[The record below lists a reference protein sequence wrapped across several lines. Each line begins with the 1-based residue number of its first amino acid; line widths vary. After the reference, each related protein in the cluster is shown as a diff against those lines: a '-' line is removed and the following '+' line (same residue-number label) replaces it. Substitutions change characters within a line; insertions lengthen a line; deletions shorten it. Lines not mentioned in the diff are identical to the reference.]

1 MEQCKIH
8 MSYHRK
14 EVSMKSKK
22 LNISNKKIIILL
34 ISLLVIIVIFLLI
47 IVFNNK
53 EDKEKIKIVN
63 YKEAEKLYQE
73 SNNKCTDIQDENDS
87 LLLYLIFSKLDK
99 ESKLSDSISYDEY
112 ENTAKT
118 ILKTDDIPQTINNYL
133 YDGYSY
139 TLNND
144 EITRE
149 KSECEEKYV
158 SKIYGYSNNN
168 NTLSL
173 YISSGYV
180 KDGKVYNLNGDE
192 IGDYDKDT
200 INKILDSGTIKIYDY
215 KNENGKYILDSI
227 NSD

>member
-1 MEQCKIH
+1 
-8 MSYHRK
+8 
-14 EVSMKSKK
+14 MKNKK
-22 LNISNKKIIILL
+22 LNISNKKRIILL
-34 ISLLVIIVIFLLI
+34 ISLLVIIVVSLLI
-47 IVFNNK
+47 VIVLNNK
-53 EDKEKIKIVN
+53 EDKEKIKIVDS
-63 YKEAEKLYQE
+63 KEAEKLYQT
-73 SNNKCTDIQDENDS
+73 SDNKCTDITDENNS
-87 LLLYLIFSKLDK
+87 LILYLIFSELDK
-99 ESKLSDSISYDEY
+99 DNKLSDNISYDEY
-112 ENTAKT
+112 ENAAKT

-149 KSECEEKYV
+149 KTECEEKYV

-180 KDGKVYNLNGDE
+180 KDGKVYNLEGIE
-192 IGDYDKDT
+192 IGNYDKNK

-215 KNENGKYILDSI
+215 KNENGKYILGSI

>member
-1 MEQCKIH
+1 
-8 MSYHRK
+8 
-14 EVSMKSKK
+14 MKNKK
-22 LNISNKKIIILL
+22 LNNKKKLIIFIGILIII
-34 ISLLVIIVIFLLI
+34 IIVVLI
-47 IVFNNK
+47 IVLNNQNK
-53 EDKEKIKIVN
+53 EEKIKIVN

-99 ESKLSDSISYDEY
+99 ESKLSDSIPYDEY
-112 ENTAKT
+112 ENAAKT
-118 ILKTDDIPQTINNYL
+118 ILKIDDIPSSINNYL

-139 TLNND
+139 TLEDNK
-144 EITRE
+144 ITRE

-168 NTLSL
+168 DTLSL

-180 KDGKVYNLNGDE
+180 KEGKVYNLNDIE
-192 IGDYDKDT
+192 IGNYDKDT
-200 INKILDSGTIKIYDY
+200 INKTLDSGTIKIYNY

>member
-1 MEQCKIH
+1 
-8 MSYHRK
+8 
-14 EVSMKSKK
+14 MKNKK
-22 LNISNKKIIILL
+22 LNNKKKLILFVGILII
-34 ISLLVIIVIFLLI
+34 IIVIVLI
-47 IVFNNK
+47 IVFNNQDK
-53 EDKEKIKIVN
+53 EEKIKIVN

-99 ESKLSDSISYDEY
+99 DNKLSDNISYDEY
-112 ENTAKT
+112 ENAAKT

-149 KSECEEKYV
+149 KTECEEKYV
-158 SKIYGYSNNN
+158 SKIYGYSND

-180 KDGKVYNLNGDE
+180 KDGKVYNLEDIE
-192 IGDYDKDT
+192 IGNYDKDT
-200 INKILDSGTIKIYDY
+200 INKILDSGTIKIYNY

>member
-1 MEQCKIH
+1 
-8 MSYHRK
+8 
-14 EVSMKSKK
+14 MKNKK
-22 LNISNKKIIILL
+22 LNNKKKLILFVGILII
-34 ISLLVIIVIFLLI
+34 IIVIVLI
-47 IVFNNK
+47 IVFNNQDK
-53 EDKEKIKIVN
+53 EEKIKIVN

-99 ESKLSDSISYDEY
+99 DNKLSDNISYDEY
-112 ENTAKT
+112 ENAAKT

-180 KDGKVYNLNGDE
+180 KEGKVYNLNGDE

-200 INKILDSGTIKIYDY
+200 INKTLDSGTIKIYNY
-215 KNENGKYILDSI
+215 KNENGSYILDSI

>member
-1 MEQCKIH
+1 M
-8 MSYHRK
+8 HREYK
-14 EVSMKSKK
+14 RR
-22 LNISNKKIIILL
+22 KIIILL
-34 ISLLVIIVIFLLI
+34 ISLLVIIVISLLI

-99 ESKLSDSISYDEY
+99 ESKLTNSIPYDEY
-112 ENTAKT
+112 ENKAKT
-118 ILKTDDIPQTINNYL
+118 ILKTDDIPYKINNYL

-139 TLNND
+139 TLNNN
-144 EITRE
+144 EITRT
-149 KSECEEKYV
+149 KTECTENYV
-158 SKIYGYSNNN
+158 SKIYGYSNDN

-180 KDGKVYNLNGDE
+180 KDGKVYNLEGIE
-192 IGDYDKDT
+192 IGDYDKNK
-200 INKILDSGTIKIYDY
+200 INKILDSGTIKIYNY
-215 KNENGKYILDSI
+215 KNENGKYILQNI
-227 NSD
+227 I

>member
-1 MEQCKIH
+1 
-8 MSYHRK
+8 
-14 EVSMKSKK
+14 MK
-22 LNISNKKIIILL
+22 NKKRIILFAGVSIVL
-34 ISLLVIIVIFLLI
+34 IAILILI
-47 IVFNNK
+47 IVLNNK
-53 EDKEKIKIVN
+53 EDKEKIKIVDS
-63 YKEAEKLYQE
+63 KETEKLYQT
-73 SNNKCTDIQDENDS
+73 SDNKCTDITDENNS
-87 LLLYLIFSKLDK
+87 LILYLIFSKLDK
-99 ESKLSDSISYDEY
+99 DNKLSNDISYDNY

-139 TLNND
+139 TLNNE

-149 KSECEEKYV
+149 KTECEEKYV

-180 KDGKVYNLNGDE
+180 KERKVYNLSGDE

-200 INKILDSGTIKIYDY
+200 INKTLDSGTIKIYNY
-215 KNENGKYILDSI
+215 KNENGSYILDNIS
-227 NSD
+227 SD

>member
-1 MEQCKIH
+1 
-8 MSYHRK
+8 
-14 EVSMKSKK
+14 MKNKK
-22 LNISNKKIIILL
+22 LNISNKKRIILL
-34 ISLLVIIVIFLLI
+34 ISLLVIIVISLLI
-47 IVFNNK
+47 VIFNNNQNK
-53 EDKEKIKIVN
+53 EEKIKIVN
-63 YKEAEKLYQE
+63 YKEAEKLYEE

-99 ESKLSDSISYDEY
+99 ESKLTDNISYDEY

-118 ILKTDDIPQTINNYL
+118 ILKTDDIPTVINNYL

-139 TLNND
+139 TLKDNK
-144 EITRE
+144 ITRE

-168 NTLSL
+168 DTLSL

-180 KDGKVYNLNGDE
+180 KDGKVYNLSGNE
-192 IGDYDKDT
+192 IGDYDKNK
-200 INKILDSGTIKIYDY
+200 INKILDSGTIKIYNY

>member
-1 MEQCKIH
+1 
-8 MSYHRK
+8 
-14 EVSMKSKK
+14 MKNKK
-22 LNISNKKIIILL
+22 LNNKKKLIIFIGILIII
-34 ISLLVIIVIFLLI
+34 IIVVLI
-47 IVFNNK
+47 IVLNNQNK
-53 EDKEKIKIVN
+53 EEKIKIVN

-99 ESKLSDSISYDEY
+99 ESKLTDNISYDEY

-118 ILKTDDIPQTINNYL
+118 ILKTDDIPTVINNYL

-139 TLNND
+139 TLKDNK
-144 EITRE
+144 ITRE

-158 SKIYGYSNNN
+158 SKIYGYSNDN

-180 KDGKVYNLNGDE
+180 KDGKVYNLEGIE
-192 IGDYDKDT
+192 IGDYDKNK
-200 INKILDSGTIKIYDY
+200 INKILDSGTIKIYNY
-215 KNENGKYILDSI
+215 KNENGSYILNSI
-227 NSD
+227 SSD

>member
-1 MEQCKIH
+1 
-8 MSYHRK
+8 
-14 EVSMKSKK
+14 MKNKK
-22 LNISNKKIIILL
+22 LNISNKKKIILL
-34 ISLLVIIVIFLLI
+34 VSLLVIIVISLLI

-53 EDKEKIKIVN
+53 EDKEKIEIVN

-73 SNNKCTDIQDENDS
+73 SNNKCTDITNENDS
-87 LLLYLIFSKLDK
+87 LLLYLIFSELDK
-99 ESKLSDSISYDEY
+99 DNKLSDNISYDEY

-133 YDGYSY
+133 YDSYSY

-149 KSECEEKYV
+149 KTECEEKYV
-158 SKIYGYSNNN
+158 SKIYGYSND

-180 KDGKVYNLNGDE
+180 KDGKVYNLEDIE
-192 IGDYDKDT
+192 IGNYDKDT